1 MKNFLWKCIKSMVFC
16 VGISYTVNANSSEII
31 QVQAEGSGTSKLEAT
46 KNAWQEA
53 VRQAVGVYMS
63 SKTVV
68 LDDDIT
74 ESIAAYS
81 RGQVDSYKVVKSEKN
96 TDGWHIVI
104 LANIEKDVLQ
114 EETQK
119 ISIKKQTFEFDGTNN
134 VAQKITKEEKQKS
147 AEDVISSIERLDFK
161 DSIVYTSELREDKD
175 KKIYYVRHY
184 IGLDVKKVLNKL
196 SELRKILDKV
206 APSKKKFYFKTKTI
220 NMNKIAADSEF
231 MLKKLK
237 LEKSEPNNVNTVH
250 KFKDFGGSGMIPF
263 RGLTDESGFSDSDF
277 NRETRESRLNEC
289 AIVIDSLTQLSLYCF
304 NSRIDE
310 TFKNKLPPN
319 RLKIVFKIED
329 KDGVPLAVTDAYE
342 LRLWNRFPDSRFLE
356 DRSSKF
362 HVAFYP
368 YLSIETGESYNRGD
382 ESYMYF
388 VDQQLNLSDEEMLNI
403 KNIQASFEIIDEI
416 QE

>member
-161 DSIVYTSELREDKD
+161 DSLVYTSELREDKD

-206 APSKKKFYFKTKTI
+206 APSKKKFYFKTIAI
-220 NMNKIAADSEF
+220 NINKIAADSEF

-237 LEKSEPNNVNTVH
+237 LEKFDPYYQVRR
-250 KFKDFGGSGMIPF
+250 FDFGGYGGHPF
-263 RGLTDESGFSDSDF
+263 MGVADERGFTAIQGNRSD
-277 NRETRESRLNEC
+277 EC
-289 AIVIDSLTQLSLYCF
+289 AFVIDSLTQLFLYCF
-304 NSRIDE
+304 NSRIGE
-310 TFKNKLPPN
+310 TFKNKLTPN
-319 RLKIVFKIED
+319 KLKIVFKIED

-342 LRLWNRFPDSRFLE
+342 LKLLDNHPHFRA
-356 DRSSKF
+356 
-362 HVAFYP
+362 AFYP
-368 YLSIETGESYNRGD
+368 FLLVRPSGSPYDRSYS
-382 ESYMYF
+382 SYMYF

>member
-16 VGISYTVNANSSEII
+16 VGISYTVIANSSEII

-53 VRQAVGVYMS
+53 IRQAVGVYMS
-63 SKTVV
+63 SKTFV

-96 TDGWHIVI
+96 ADGWHIVI

-134 VAQKITKEEKQKS
+134 VAQKVTKEEKQKN

-161 DSIVYTSELREDKD
+161 DSIVYTAELREDKD

-196 SELRKILDKV
+196 SNFSKILDKV
-206 APSKKKFYFKTKTI
+206 SVTKKQSYFTTDVIKS
-220 NMNKIAADSEF
+220 NKIATNYEF
-231 MLKKLK
+231 MLQKLK
-237 LEKSEPNNVNTVH
+237 LAKFEYHPNIINLH
-250 KFKDFGGSGMIPF
+250 SGRFKFSPIPF
-263 RGLTDESGFSDSDF
+263 GDLADKNLISESYASADGKCV
-277 NRETRESRLNEC
+277 T
-289 AIVIDSLTQLSLYCF
+289 VIDSLAKLSLYCF
-304 NSRIDE
+304 DSNIKDTLKCIR
-310 TFKNKLPPN
+310 PN
-319 RLKIVFKIED
+319 NLNIVFKVEGD
-329 KDGVPLAVTDAYE
+329 DETPLAVSEAKTFYFNSDDYYF
-342 LRLWNRFPDSRFLE
+342 NFRFGARMD
-356 DRSSKF
+356 DN
-362 HVAFYP
+362 VAFFP
-368 YLSIETGESYNRGD
+368 HFSDSSGNHTSNETYLF
-382 ESYMYF
+382 YF
-388 VDQQLNLSDEEMLNI
+388 DQPFNLLDEEAMDTKRIKATYEITNEIPNKNCNLNI
-403 KNIQASFEIIDEI
+403 
-416 QE
+416 